1 MSKTSEFVAELIH
14 AANNLEKQNDIER
27 KRLME
32 DAIILIQH
40 LRAMSGVATR
50 PSVSDPIFELQF
62 ISAAVTIGWATDT
75 RVKMAL
81 LEAAGTIRDLR
92 MVLDDEAQGSS
103 TPGAPDDTRPI

>member
-1 MSKTSEFVAELIH
+1 VSKTSEFVAELIR

-32 DAIILIQH
+32 DAVVLIQH
-40 LRAMSGVATR
+40 LRAMAGTTTR
-50 PSVSDPIFELQF
+50 PSASDPIFELQF
-62 ISAAVTIGWATDT
+62 ISAAITIGWATDT

-92 MVLDDEAQGSS
+92 VVLDQRTQGSS
-103 TPGAPDDTRPI
+103 AREGSDHS